1 MASITSSAFSNTQAY
16 RLEYDYTS
24 LFKEK
29 GCVIIMSVKIENKPM
44 FRRSCC
50 NFSLSQSRKHK
61 KRDVRYGLSSAE
73 DRVST

>member
-1 MASITSSAFSNTQAY
+1 MAFITSSVSRNTQAY

-29 GCVIIMSVKIENKPM
+29 VCVIVMSVKKENKPM

-50 NFSLSQSRKHK
+50 NFSLS
-61 KRDVRYGLSSAE
+61 
-73 DRVST
+73 